1 MKFLICGGY
10 GFIGSAFI
18 RNHLENNPNDEII
31 NIDNMSL
38 GSNKANLDMLKNN
51 DNYLHEKGDIS
62 NLKLVEKLS
71 KDVDVIINFAAET
84 HVDRSISNPKPFIET
99 NILGTYSLLEAS
111 KNNEKLFIHI
121 STDEI
126 YGDLERAQKPFT
138 ELDNLKPSNP
148 YSATKASADLLVQAY
163 MRTYKNNC
171 IITRCTNN
179 FGPFQF
185 PEKLV
190 PKTIIRAYKDLKVPL
205 YGDGNQVRS
214 WIHVIDHIRAVDL
227 LVHKG
232 KPGETYNITAW
243 NEISNKEIVEKILNK
258 MEKPLNLIEFVNDRP
273 GHDKRYS
280 IDYTKIQ
287 QEIGWS
293 PTYDFEKALDET
305 VTWYQNHQKW
315 WEPLVNEQTLH
326 PQPWTIK
333 WG

>member
-38 GSNKANLDMLKNN
+38 GSNKANLDMLKNA
-51 DNYLHEKGDIS
+51 NYRHEKGDIS

-111 KNNEKLFIHI
+111 KNNEKLFVHI

-126 YGDLERAQKPFT
+126 YGDLEREQKPFT

-163 MRTYKNNC
+163 VRTYKNNC

-185 PEKLV
+185 PEKLI
-190 PKTIIRAYKDLKVPL
+190 PKTIIRAHKNLKVPL

-232 KPGETYNITAW
+232 KPGEIYNITAW
-243 NEISNKEIVEKILNK
+243 NEISNIEIVEKILNK
-258 MEKPLNLIEFVNDRP
+258 MEKPLDLIEFVNDRP

-280 IDYTKIQ
+280 IDSTKIQ
-287 QEIGWS
+287 KEIGWS
-293 PTYDFEKALDET
+293 PTYDFEKALNET
-305 VTWYQNHQKW
+305 VTWYQNNQKW
-315 WEPLVNEQTLH
+315 WEPLVDEQTLH

>member
-1 MKFLICGGY
+1 MKFLVCGGY

-38 GSNKANLDMLKNN
+38 GSNKANLDMLKNA
-51 DNYLHEKGDIS
+51 NYRHEKGDIS

-84 HVDRSISNPKPFIET
+84 HVDRSISNPKPFIDT

-111 KNNEKLFIHI
+111 KNNEKLFVHI

-126 YGDLERAQKPFT
+126 YGDLEREQKPFT

-163 MRTYKNNC
+163 VRTYKNNC

-185 PEKLV
+185 PEKLI
-190 PKTIIRAYKDLKVPL
+190 PKTIIRAHKNLKVPL

-232 KPGETYNITAW
+232 KPGEIYNITAW
-243 NEISNKEIVEKILNK
+243 NEISNIEIVEKILNK
-258 MEKPLNLIEFVNDRP
+258 MEKPLDLIEFVNDRP

-280 IDYTKIQ
+280 IDSTKIQ
-287 QEIGWS
+287 KEIGWS
-293 PTYDFEKALDET
+293 PTYDFEKALNET
-305 VTWYQNHQKW
+305 VTWYQNNQKW

>member
-126 YGDLERAQKPFT
+126 YGDLEREQKPFT

-232 KPGETYNITAW
+232 KPGEIYNITAW

-258 MEKPLNLIEFVNDRP
+258 MEKPLDLIEFVNDRP

-280 IDYTKIQ
+280 IDSTKIQ
-287 QEIGWS
+287 KEIGWS

-305 VTWYQNHQKW
+305 VTWYQNNQKW

>member
-1 MKFLICGGY
+1 MKFLVCGGY

-38 GSNKANLDMLKNN
+38 GSNKANLDMLKNA
-51 DNYLHEKGDIS
+51 NYRHEKGDIS

-111 KNNEKLFIHI
+111 KNNEKLFVHI

-126 YGDLERAQKPFT
+126 YGDLEREQKPFT

-185 PEKLV
+185 PEKLI
-190 PKTIIRAYKDLKVPL
+190 PKTIIRAHKNLKVPL

-232 KPGETYNITAW
+232 KPGEIYNITAW

-258 MEKPLNLIEFVNDRP
+258 MEKPLDLIEFVNDRP

-280 IDYTKIQ
+280 IDSTKIQ
-287 QEIGWS
+287 KEIDWS
-293 PTYDFEKALDET
+293 PTYDFEIALNET
-305 VTWYQNHQKW
+305 VIWYQNNQKW
-315 WEPLVNEQTLH
+315 WEPLVDEQTLH

>member
-38 GSNKANLDMLKNN
+38 GSNKNNLDVLKNN
-51 DNYLHEKGDIS
+51 DNYRHEKGDIS

-111 KNNEKLFIHI
+111 KNNEKLFVHI

-126 YGDLERAQKPFT
+126 YGDLEREQKPFT

-163 MRTYKNNC
+163 VRTYKNNC

-190 PKTIIRAYKDLKVPL
+190 PKTIIRAHKNLKVPL
-205 YGDGNQVRS
+205 YGNGNQVRS

-232 KPGETYNITAW
+232 KPGEIYNITAW
-243 NEISNKEIVEKILNK
+243 NEISNKEIVEKILHK
-258 MEKPLNLIEFVNDRP
+258 MEKPLDLIEFVNDRP

-280 IDYTKIQ
+280 IDSTKIQ
-287 QEIGWS
+287 KEIGWS

-305 VTWYQNHQKW
+305 VTWYQNNQKW

>member
-38 GSNKANLDMLKNN
+38 GSNKANLDILRKN
-51 DNYLHEKGDIS
+51 DNYRHEKGDIS

-126 YGDLERAQKPFT
+126 YGDLEIEQKPFT

-163 MRTYKNNC
+163 VRTYKNNC

-185 PEKLV
+185 PEKLI
-190 PKTIIRAYKDLKVPL
+190 PKTIIRAHKNLKIPL

-227 LVHKG
+227 LVQKG
-232 KPGETYNITAW
+232 KPGEIYNITAW

-258 MEKPLNLIEFVNDRP
+258 MEKPLDLIEFVNDRP

-280 IDYTKIQ
+280 IDSTKIQ
-287 QEIGWS
+287 KEIGWS

-305 VTWYQNHQKW
+305 VTWYQNNEKW

>member
-18 RNHLENNPNDEII
+18 RNHLKNNTNDEII

-38 GSNKANLDMLKNN
+38 GSNKANLDMLKDN
-51 DNYLHEKGDIS
+51 DNYRHEKGDIS

-126 YGDLERAQKPFT
+126 YGDLKREQKPFT
-138 ELDNLKPSNP
+138 EFDNLKPSNP

-185 PEKLV
+185 PEKLI
-190 PKTIIRAYKDLKVPL
+190 PKTIIRAQKNLKVPL

-232 KPGETYNITAW
+232 KPGEIYNITAW

-258 MEKPLNLIEFVNDRP
+258 MEKPLDLIEFVNDRP
-273 GHDKRYS
+273 GHDERYS
-280 IDYTKIQ
+280 IDSTKIQ
-287 QEIGWS
+287 KEIGWS
-293 PTYDFEKALDET
+293 PKYDFEKALNET
-305 VTWYQNHQKW
+305 VIWYQNNQKW

>member
-111 KNNEKLFIHI
+111 KNNEKLFVHI

-126 YGDLERAQKPFT
+126 YGDLEREQKPFT

-190 PKTIIRAYKDLKVPL
+190 PKTIIRAHKDLKVPL

-232 KPGETYNITAW
+232 KPGEIYNITAW

-280 IDYTKIQ
+280 IDSTKIQ
-287 QEIGWS
+287 KEIGWS

>member
-18 RNHLENNPNDEII
+18 RNHLENNTSDEII

-38 GSNKANLDMLKNN
+38 GSNKANLDMLKDN
-51 DNYLHEKGDIS
+51 DNYRHEKGDIS

-111 KNNEKLFIHI
+111 KNNEKLFVHI

-126 YGDLERAQKPFT
+126 YGDLEREKPFT

-190 PKTIIRAYKDLKVPL
+190 PKTIIRAHKDLKIPL

-232 KPGETYNITAW
+232 KPGEIYNITAW

-258 MEKPLNLIEFVNDRP
+258 MEKPLDLIEFVNDRP

-280 IDYTKIQ
+280 IDSTKIQ
-287 QEIGWS
+287 KEIGWS

-305 VTWYQNHQKW
+305 VIWYQNNEKW
-315 WEPLVNEQTLH
+315 WKSLVNEQTLH